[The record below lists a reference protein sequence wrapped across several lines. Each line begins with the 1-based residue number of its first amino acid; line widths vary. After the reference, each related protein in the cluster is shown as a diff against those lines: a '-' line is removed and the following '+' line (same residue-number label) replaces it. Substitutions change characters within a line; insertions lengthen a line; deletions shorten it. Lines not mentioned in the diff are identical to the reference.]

1 MDRVRKRFCSWLGL
15 LALSLARCG
24 ARGEPSPERVPL
36 PQTLVRGVQYRDAR
50 VLTLSG
56 QATQHGRHSD
66 ATVEAFSYLRREGAA
81 VGAPTTPIRAENL
94 FRLAFD
100 VRGECC
106 RLEALELLPC
116 GVNEW
121 KTEAYDG
128 KLVGEVG
135 DGERRPSVLIVSDGE
150 RVWTHWP
157 WTSRGEI
164 SHFPSRA
171 RVGDQLMRML
181 TRKFES
187 ASRAGDTL
195 ARLKEVRVLGSETIS
210 GISCWKLSGTPPEVA
225 GGLQCR
231 VTAWVATDHGYS
243 IMRWEFAARG
253 ETSGKLF
260 SQRDVI
266 SVLALKQIDDE
277 LWLPSDTTANMYQ
290 YGTETDSAWRETKHC
305 VFDDLRVNTDLDA
318 GVFAPVRFPLGTWV
332 DDLTTHGSAVVGN
345 ADFLWQ
351 KLKTGHLPI
360 PEYDGEL
367 ARADAL
373 PQLGPPE
380 GDR

>member
-1 MDRVRKRFCSWLGL
+1 MDRVRKRSCSWLGL

-181 TRKFES
+181 TLKFES

-210 GISCWKLSGTPPEVA
+210 GISCWKLSGTPPRGCGRPPVPRHCM
-225 GGLQCR
+225 GSDRPRLQHHALGVC
-231 VTAWVATDHGYS
+231 G
-243 IMRWEFAARG
+243 AR
-253 ETSGKLF
+253 
-260 SQRDVI
+260 RDVGQ
-266 SVLALKQIDDE
+266 ALQ
-277 LWLPSDTTANMYQ
+277 
-290 YGTETDSAWRETKHC
+290 SAGR
-305 VFDDLRVNTDLDA
+305 D
-318 GVFAPVRFPLGTWV
+318 
-332 DDLTTHGSAVVGN
+332 
-345 ADFLWQ
+345 
-351 KLKTGHLPI
+351 
-360 PEYDGEL
+360 
-367 ARADAL
+367 
-373 PQLGPPE
+373 LGPGAE
-380 GDR
+380 ADRRRALAAQ